1 MSLIP
6 VLREAEAGRS
16 QPAWS
21 TEFQGGQGYT
31 EKAVSKKQKRFY
43 IICLYVCVCLQ
54 LCAGARTLKLQA
66 VSRYLMGVIGTE
78 LGFTTRQAR
87 ASNPWVIKYS
97 TPDVQDNGPWF
108 PVAAE
113 ILNTSSRSLGR
124 WLSQQRTHYASMR
137 S

>member
-1 MSLIP
+1 M
-6 VLREAEAGRS
+6 
-16 QPAWS
+16 
-21 TEFQGGQGYT
+21 
-31 EKAVSKKQKRFY
+31 
-43 IICLYVCVCLQ
+43 CLYAIS
-54 LCAGARTLKLQA
+54 AGARTLKLQA

-108 PVAAE
+108 HVTAE

-124 WLSQQRTHYASMR
+124 RLSQQRTHYASLR